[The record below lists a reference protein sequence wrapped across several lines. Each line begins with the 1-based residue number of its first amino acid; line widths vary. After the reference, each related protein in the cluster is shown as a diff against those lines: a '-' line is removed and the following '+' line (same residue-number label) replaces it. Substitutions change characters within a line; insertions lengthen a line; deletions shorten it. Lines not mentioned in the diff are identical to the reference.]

1 MDYQLSTATIDAPA
15 AADSFT
21 RGRVLATD
29 LEVLTV
35 TPTSVVISWVTHAA
49 RLGIAIPKPVA
60 VGTEVAI
67 GPVGGPMQ
75 LVHEDPTPR
84 VYHVVEITGL
94 EPGRTYQ
101 FQASSEGKLAAAA
114 LRPTRVVG
122 CCERTRQFTTL
133 TVPKGRYL
141 TTVAVVN
148 DIHIGERRQG
158 IVLGALP
165 TSVCPRPDQADYPRM
180 MCAAAL
186 DELTGRHGRPLL
198 IANGDIT
205 YDNTPEQNRIARK
218 LLDGYGTELV
228 DWVATRGNHDHP
240 RRDDDPFGDYFVGYQ
255 QAQAVSEPSGLR
267 VLAMDS
273 TRGSGGG
280 WILPGQYAQIMAEL
294 ETDPQRPT
302 LATTHHPVTTDA
314 AWSSASGPQFMLRG
328 RDRLRLQ
335 LIERQAPGVFL
346 HLAGH
351 THRMRRDRADLAD
364 THARSLEHAAGA
376 HHPGGYSLI
385 HLFEGGYL
393 VNFWRVSDPTAL
405 QWIYRSRWQSLGI
418 GAHLMLGSTADRNHR
433 VDIDLSGLRP
443 SGRTVPAELGI

>member
-364 THARSLEHAAGA
+364 TNSRYLENAACA
-376 HHPGGYSLI
+376 AYPGGYSLI

>member
-1 MDYQLSTATIDAPA
+1 
-15 AADSFT
+15 
-21 RGRVLATD
+21 
-29 LEVLTV
+29 
-35 TPTSVVISWVTHAA
+35 
-49 RLGIAIPKPVA
+49 
-60 VGTEVAI
+60 
-67 GPVGGPMQ
+67 
-75 LVHEDPTPR
+75 
-84 VYHVVEITGL
+84 
-94 EPGRTYQ
+94 
-101 FQASSEGKLAAAA
+101 
-114 LRPTRVVG
+114 
-122 CCERTRQFTTL
+122 
-133 TVPKGRYL
+133 
-141 TTVAVVN
+141 
-148 DIHIGERRQG
+148 
-158 IVLGALP
+158 
-165 TSVCPRPDQADYPRM
+165 

-364 THARSLEHAAGA
+364 TNARYLENAACA
-376 HHPGGYSLI
+376 AYPGGYSLI

>member
-186 DELTGRHGRPLL
+186 T
-198 IANGDIT
+198 N
-205 YDNTPEQNRIARK
+205 
-218 LLDGYGTELV
+218 
-228 DWVATRGNHDHP
+228 
-240 RRDDDPFGDYFVGYQ
+240 
-255 QAQAVSEPSGLR
+255 
-267 VLAMDS
+267 
-273 TRGSGGG
+273 
-280 WILPGQYAQIMAEL
+280 
-294 ETDPQRPT
+294 
-302 LATTHHPVTTDA
+302 
-314 AWSSASGPQFMLRG
+314 
-328 RDRLRLQ
+328 
-335 LIERQAPGVFL
+335 
-346 HLAGH
+346 
-351 THRMRRDRADLAD
+351 
-364 THARSLEHAAGA
+364 
-376 HHPGGYSLI
+376 
-385 HLFEGGYL
+385 
-393 VNFWRVSDPTAL
+393 
-405 QWIYRSRWQSLGI
+405 
-418 GAHLMLGSTADRNHR
+418 
-433 VDIDLSGLRP
+433 
-443 SGRTVPAELGI
+443 